1 MVTPPQASPA
11 PHEACT
17 AVRREAF
24 AACDGELT
32 AAEIR
37 VVDEHLAACA
47 PCRARFTADATLHHA
62 IRAATR
68 LDVAPASLRER
79 VERLL
84 HARTT
89 ENAPA

>member
-1 MVTPPQASPA
+1 MVTPSQAAPA
-11 PHEACT
+11 TAAACT
-17 AVRREAF
+17 EVRQHAF

-32 AAEIR
+32 AAEVE
-37 VVDEHLAACA
+37 VVDAHLAACA

-62 IRAATR
+62 VRAATR
-68 LDVAPASLRER
+68 LDAAPASLRER

-84 HARTT
+84 HAHTT

>member
-1 MVTPPQASPA
+1 MLTRPVPQDAISHDCA
-11 PHEACT
+11 T
-17 AVRREAF
+17 IRRQAF

-32 AAEIR
+32 KVEILAL
-37 VVDEHLAACA
+37 EAHLVACE
-47 PCRARFTADATLHHA
+47 PCRAHVTADATLHRVV
-62 IRAATR
+62 RAA
-68 LDVAPASLRER
+68 VALEQAPPELRER